1 MTTRCGAKGFKF
13 FPVAAVVVE
22 EEAQR
27 TRSTFAGSATT
38 DERRVKRGE
47 AEVAATKWRALIE
60 QNASRG
66 KLWAAFGV
74 EQLLRRMW
82 DDGRW
87 QHETPYQEEFELLR
101 HSTDLRIEGLQ
112 MRQAHNAVK
121 SSDLGNFLGHSWE
134 TASSA

>member
-1 MTTRCGAKGFKF
+1 MKGEKH
-13 FPVAAVVVE
+13 
-22 EEAQR
+22 
-27 TRSTFAGSATT
+27 
-38 DERRVKRGE
+38 GE

-87 QHETPYQEEFELLR
+87 QHETPYQEEFELVR
-101 HSTDLRIEGLQ
+101 HSTGLRIDRLQ
-112 MRQAHNAVK
+112 MHQAHNAVK
-121 SSDLGNFLGHSWE
+121 SSDLGNFLGHIPGKRQAQRMDNCESE
-134 TASSA
+134 TMLQ